1 MTREATKKSGYMSQQ
16 YVMDLARRAGFVLQ
30 ASSEVNANPLDSAD
44 HPRGVWSLPP
54 SLAQGD
60 EDRQRYL
67 SIGESDRMTLRF
79 VKPDR

>member
-1 MTREATKKSGYMSQQ
+1 
-16 YVMDLARRAGFVLQ
+16 LALG
-30 ASSEVNANPLDSAD
+30 N
-44 HPRGVWSLPP
+44 
-54 SLAQGD
+54 

>member
-16 YVMDLARRAGFVLQ
+16 YVMDLAIRAGFVFQ

-54 SLAQGD
+54 SLALGD